1 MCSPSFFF
9 DFVTG
14 YPLTGYPRVFS
25 CQGTREEQ
33 IIPFTYKA
41 AGRILFFTPLTR
53 LAAKRTFFASMF
65 FEVISFEIP
74 GKPIALRTLLS
85 YFFVLQEK
93 TLSPIA

>member
-25 CQGTREEQ
+25 CQGTREERN
-33 IIPFTYKA
+33 IPFTYKA
-41 AGRILFFTPLTR
+41 AERILLFTPLTR
-53 LAAKRTFFASMF
+53 LAAKRTFFASTF
-65 FEVISFEIP
+65 FGSISFKTS
-74 GKPIALRTLLS
+74 GKPTVLRTLLS
-85 YFFVLQEK
+85 YFYVLQEK